1 MNTYEGRVRE
11 SSFETVNQDI
21 DQQTLE
27 NIRRYG
33 YNSSEEIDERMQE
46 LSREWDVE
54 RVLEVNASTLA
65 LSGVLLGTLKDKR
78 WFILSG
84 VVTSFLL
91 QHGLQGWCPPL
102 PILRKLGLR
111 TRKEIH
117 EERIALKALR
127 GDFNRVLAITTPE
140 GVLKVVRD

>member
-1 MNTYEGRVRE
+1 MDTYEGRVRE
-11 SSFETVNQDI
+11 SSSDKVNQDI
-21 DQQTLE
+21 DAQTLE
-27 NIRRYG
+27 NIRQYG
-33 YNSSEEIDERMQE
+33 YNSTEEINERMEE
-46 LSREWDVE
+46 LAREWDVE

-65 LSGVLLGTLKDKR
+65 LSGVLLGTFKDKR

-117 EERIALKALR
+117 EERVALKALR

>member
-1 MNTYEGRVRE
+1 MDTYEGRVRE

-33 YNSSEEIDERMQE
+33 YNSSEEIDERLQV
-46 LSREWDVE
+46 LSRVWDVE
-54 RVLEVNASTLA
+54 RVLQENASTLA

-102 PILRKLGLR
+102 PILR
-111 TRKEIH
+111 I
-117 EERIALKALR
+117 
-127 GDFNRVLAITTPE
+127 
-140 GVLKVVRD
+140 

>member
-1 MNTYEGRVRE
+1 MEAYEGRVRE
-11 SSFETVNQDI
+11 SSSESANQAI

-27 NIRRYG
+27 NIRKFG
-33 YNSSEEIDERMQE
+33 YNSPDEIDRRMEE
-46 LSREWDVE
+46 LAKEWDIE

-65 LSGVLLGTLKDKR
+65 LSGVLLGMLKDKR
-78 WFILSG
+78 WFLLSG

-102 PILRKLGLR
+102 PVLRKLGFR
-111 TRKEIH
+111 TRKEVH

-127 GDFNRVLAITTPE
+127 GDFNKVLAITKPE
-140 GVLKVVRD
+140 GVLKVVRE

>member
-1 MNTYEGRVRE
+1 MHTYEGRVRE
-11 SSFETVNQDI
+11 SSSEKVNREI
-21 DQQTLE
+21 DQKTFE
-27 NIRRYG
+27 NIGRFG
-33 YNSSEEIDERMQE
+33 YNSPEEIDQRLTA

-91 QHGLQGWCPPL
+91 QHGLQGWCPTL

-127 GDFNRVLAITTPE
+127 GDFNKVLAITTPE
-140 GVLKVVRD
+140 GVMKVVRE